1 MIGHLPFERT
11 AVSKKPDDLIAADIA
26 ALRDDDR
33 MTQDPPRLDSSRS
46 QTGWWLPSGT
56 ITRKLRLMRGRRHRR
71 GEPPRR
77 GRKDNAMTSV
87 EVRRSLVEAVKLDL
101 VGPENGSDL
110 EHEVLSQ
117 APSRWYLTGFLV
129 PLEASESQRS
139 DETADDEMDGAA
151 DEAGGTDDAHEP
163 EKPAARRAL
172 LPSSMGL
179 SLLISPETKEF
190 KVLVRWGD
198 YSQEIRRGRHESSRG
213 RAGCPIPWSD
223 PAARQRPCDLEA
235 HTS

>member
-1 MIGHLPFERT
+1 MNNRM
-11 AVSKKPDDLIAADIA
+11 KP
-26 ALRDDDR
+26 
-33 MTQDPPRLDSSRS
+33 
-46 QTGWWLPSGT
+46 
-56 ITRKLRLMRGRRHRR
+56 
-71 GEPPRR
+71 
-77 GRKDNAMTSV
+77 V
-87 EVRRSLVEAVKLDL
+87 EVRSQLIEALRLDL

-110 EHEVLSQ
+110 EHEILSQ

-179 SLLISPETKEF
+179 SLLISPDTKEF
-190 KVLVRWGD
+190 
-198 YSQEIRRGRHESSRG
+198 
-213 RAGCPIPWSD
+213 
-223 PAARQRPCDLEA
+223 
-235 HTS
+235 